1 MSDEILAR
9 MRALIGDRFDYLG
22 TRWTLVEVLAD
33 EGQLVLRRGRPG
45 AIQVDQY
52 GQANRRAD
60 ETLLV
65 PVFSAGDELAPELSD
80 LLKRKVRD

>member
-1 MSDEILAR
+1 MSEEMLAR
-9 MRALIGDRFDYLG
+9 MRALIGERFDYLG
-22 TRWTLVEVLAD
+22 ARWTLVEVLTD
-33 EGQLVLRRGRPG
+33 EGQLVLRCGQPG

-65 PVFSAGDELAPELSD
+65 PVFGPGDELAAELSD
-80 LLKRKVRD
+80 LLKGKVQH